1 VGCWIN
7 FNYDYRT
14 NIQNIMNK
22 PLITIGITAYRE
34 NKYLAKSLNSVK
46 NQTSNDWRAI
56 LVLDGGNDKKTFII
70 FDEFE
75 HENFQK
81 YACDQNL
88 GAYGSRNKAIK

>member
-1 VGCWIN
+1 
-7 FNYDYRT
+7 
-14 NIQNIMNK
+14 M
-22 PLITIGITAYRE
+22 
-34 NKYLAKSLNSVK
+34 
-46 NQTSNDWRAI
+46 